1 MIELQTY
8 DTGDR
13 RVLKPAT
20 ERIDASNALA
30 FRDACRAQLASGTR
44 TILDLSA
51 VRFIDSS
58 GLGALVSLGKHL
70 GTDGEM
76 RLVVP
81 HASVRALFEITRID
95 RILAVHASTDQAFA
109 A

>member
-1 MIELQTY
+1 MLRFKMHDE
-8 DTGDR
+8 GDFR
-13 RVLKPAT
+13 ILTPDS

-30 FRDACRAQLASGTR
+30 FRDACRSRLPPDSR
-44 TILDLSA
+44 VILDLSA

-58 GLGALVSLGKHL
+58 GLGALVSLLKHFTK
-70 GTDGEM
+70 GGEI

-81 HASVRALFEITRID
+81 HPSVRALFEVTRLD
-95 RILAVHASTDQAFA
+95 QVLSVHPSSELAA